1 MTQTTVTKTSKIANI
16 HNMGKVQR
24 VIVYGNSV
32 ALAGIEASINL
43 DPECEVIAHAWPISQ
58 QELCRLHPDVVIFE
72 LDAVQPEFLYTLSKE
87 LPGLLLI
94 SIDPES
100 NRALLWSGQQAEG
113 WTIQDLEQVIHQASS
128 NIPISRREK

>member
-1 MTQTTVTKTSKIANI
+1 MTRTTVTKTSKIAI
-16 HNMGKVQR
+16 VQHMGNVPR

-32 ALAGIEASINL
+32 ALAGIEASIKL

-58 QELCRLHPDVVIFE
+58 QELCRLHPDVMIFE

-100 NRALLWSGQQAEG
+100 NRVLIWSGQQAEG
-113 WTIQDLEQVIHQASS
+113 WTIQDLEQVIHQASF

>member
-1 MTQTTVTKTSKIANI
+1 
-16 HNMGKVQR
+16 MGKVQR

-32 ALAGIEASINL
+32 ALAGIEASL
-43 DPECEVIAHAWPISQ
+43 DMDPECEVIGHAWPVNQ
-58 QELCRLHPDVVIFE
+58 QGLCDLQPDVVIFE

-94 SIDPES
+94 SIDSET
-100 NRALLWSGQQAEG
+100 NRALLWSGQQAQG
-113 WTIQDLEQVIHQASS
+113 WTIQDLEQVIHQASF